1 MPAWSQRRLSTHG
14 VPFHIATP
22 ATPGVPSD
30 ESALTGAAEDL
41 PCLEEN
47 IAA

>member
-1 MPAWSQRRLSTHG
+1 MGAL
-14 VPFHIATP
+14 FHIATP
-22 ATPGVPSD
+22 ATPGAPGY
-30 ESALTGAAEDL
+30 ESALIGAEDL